1 MDLQANKME
10 RKSKHESLVMVGLSL
25 CLDSSIAITIQKL
38 TNEMAHKR
46 AKLERLIQANITRE
60 QQLEI
65 KCWNSKKRLLR
76 WRKMILVV
84 KCILGMGC
92 NFVDA
97 TVLWYMVSLQH
108 QSLHTILSA
117 IDNISG
123 LCKDPSLPLLRPT
136 KRKTMLDIKLRQ
148 IRVRLS

>member
-1 MDLQANKME
+1 MDLQTNKME

-38 TNEMAHKR
+38 TNEIAHKR

-76 WRKMILVV
+76 WWKMILVV
-84 KCILGMGC
+84 KCILGMVC